1 MSDPRT
7 RLAFAIYGAT
17 IGVATTFAL
26 SAVSAK
32 SRVEPKPSGHAQ
44 DGAQKPL
51 GPSREE
57 PVVPPGVRAKLL
69 SSSAGARTYQLVL
82 APGTEAMAAIGAFV
96 TANHVEA
103 AHFEGL
109 GACTDAVLAYW
120 DPDIRDYRKTQYR
133 QQMEIVSI
141 LGEAAPTQGDGPGL
155 HAHMALA
162 FADGTMHGGHLF
174 ETHVSPTM
182 ELVLTASP
190 NAVHRHFDETF
201 HGWLLDP

>member
-1 MSDPRT
+1 MRDPRT
-7 RLAFAIYGAT
+7 RLTFALCGAI

-26 SAVSAK
+26 AAVQAK
-32 SRVEPKPSGHAQ
+32 ARVEPNPSGRAR
-44 DGAQKPL
+44 DGAQQRLEP
-51 GPSREE
+51 PRAE

-82 APGTEAMAAIGAFV
+82 TPGTEAMAAIGAFV
-96 TANHVEA
+96 TANHIEA

-120 DPDIRDYRKTQYR
+120 DPAIRDYRKTEYG

-190 NAVHRHFDETF
+190 NAVHRHFDQTF